1 MSNATDPVLINE
13 ILHGDEFAF
22 AELLGRYR
30 TSVWRTVRRRLGD
43 HSESEDALQEIFL
56 RAYTSLHRFDAN
68 RPFEHWIMR
77 IATNYCID
85 VLRQR
90 RLRPPWLCAE
100 YEDSSA
106 AYANDCRQE
115 PSPWAPEEMAR
126 AARRVLAALRPPNRD
141 AFVLRELE
149 GLEYSEVGR
158 ALRISPLAAR
168 VRVSRA
174 RKELHRRLRVH
185 LPLSNP
191 SCRTPA

>member
-1 MSNATDPVLINE
+1 MSNATDPVLIDE
-13 ILHGDEFAF
+13 ILRGDEFAF

-30 TSVWRTVRRRLGD
+30 TSVWRTVRRRLGNY
-43 HSESEDALQEIFL
+43 SESEDAMQEIFL

-90 RLRPPWLCAE
+90 RLRPPWLCSE

-106 AYANDCRQE
+106 ACVNDYPQE

-126 AARRVLAALRPPNRD
+126 TARRVLAALRPHNRD

-149 GLEYSEVGR
+149 GLKYSEVGR

-185 LPLSNP
+185 LPLPNP